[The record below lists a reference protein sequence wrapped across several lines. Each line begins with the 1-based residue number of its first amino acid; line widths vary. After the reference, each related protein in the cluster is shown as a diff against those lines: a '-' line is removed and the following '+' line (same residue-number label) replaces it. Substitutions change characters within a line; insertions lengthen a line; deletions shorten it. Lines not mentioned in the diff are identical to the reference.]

1 MSFPKKSNSNWI
13 HGGGKIFEAANGLD
27 TFLKTLEKDFFASVK
42 VKCKFNNVE
51 NRADLIL
58 DLYLN
63 FGIVDCLRHFN
74 QGNWGDPSFSKESS
88 ENITVSLTHA
98 LEHLNAQNS
107 HNIDIQEMS
116 FHFKETS
123 IVITRLYHQS
133 IPEQIGNILYKLGG
147 HFVYFTKGLT
157 EMPYEIFV
165 PVFEDRVFGK
175 VPEQKQANYFD
186 YWGLYFDDPQ
196 QHKVMIYSLE
206 KRKLEEEDL
215 FLFE

>member
-1 MSFPKKSNSNWI
+1 MSFPNKPNNWI
-13 HGGGKIFEAANGLD
+13 NGGRKIFEAANGLD
-27 TFLKTLEKDFFASVK
+27 TFLKILERDFFASVK
-42 VKCKFNNVE
+42 VKCKYNNVE

-74 QGNWGDPSFSKESS
+74 QGNWGDDSFSKESS
-88 ENITVSLTHA
+88 ENITASLTSA
-98 LEHLNAQNS
+98 LEHLNVQNS
-107 HNIDIQEMS
+107 HNIDILEMS

-123 IVITRLYHQS
+123 IVVTRLYHQS
-133 IPEQIGNILYKLGG
+133 IAEQIGKVLYKIGC

-165 PVFEDRVFGK
+165 PVFEDTMFGK
-175 VPEQKQANYFD
+175 APEQQQSGYFD
-186 YWGLYFDDPQ
+186 YWGLYFDEAQ
-196 QHKVMIYSLE
+196 QHKAMIYSLE
-206 KRKLEEEDL
+206 KRKLQEEDL

>member
-1 MSFPKKSNSNWI
+1 MSFPKKPNNYISGNER
-13 HGGGKIFEAANGLD
+13 IFEAANGLD
-27 TFLKTLEKDFFASVK
+27 TFLKTLEKEFFASVK
-42 VKCKFNNVE
+42 VKCKYNNVE

-74 QGNWGDPSFSKESS
+74 QGNWSDPTFSKDSS
-88 ENITVSLTHA
+88 ENITVAMSGA
-98 LEHLNAQNS
+98 LEQLNAQNS
-107 HNIDIQEMS
+107 HSIDIQEMS

-123 IVITRLYHQS
+123 IVVTRLYQQS
-133 IPEQIGNILYKLGG
+133 IPDQIGDILYQIGN

-165 PVFEDRVFGK
+165 PVFEDTMFEK
-175 VPEQKQANYFD
+175 APEQKQSGYFSF
-186 YWGLYFDDPQ
+186 WGLYFDESQ
-196 QHKVMIYSLE
+196 QHRAMIYSLE
-206 KRKLEEEDL
+206 KRKLQEEDL

>member
-1 MSFPKKSNSNWI
+1 MSFPNKPNNWI
-13 HGGGKIFEAANGLD
+13 KGGGRTFEAANGLD
-27 TFLKTLEKDFFASVK
+27 TFLKTLEKEFFASVK
-42 VKCKFNNVE
+42 VKCKYNNVE

-74 QGNWGDPSFSKESS
+74 KGNWSDPTFSKESS
-88 ENITVSLTHA
+88 ENITVALTNA
-98 LEHLNAQNS
+98 VEYLNAQNS
-107 HNIDIQEMS
+107 HHIDILEMS

-123 IVITRLYHQS
+123 IVVSRLYQKS
-133 IPEQIGNILYKLGG
+133 IPEQIGDILYQIGH

-165 PVFEDRVFGK
+165 PVFEDTMFGK
-175 VPEQKQANYFD
+175 APEQQQSGYFD
-186 YWGLYFDDPQ
+186 YWGLYFDEAQ
-196 QHKVMIYSLE
+196 QHKAMIYSLE
-206 KRKLEEEDL
+206 KRKLQEEDL